1 MRRLA
6 LGIFILLVLAGCGDS
21 TSGIGQTAASQL
33 GPQVEQVKAAAMSG
47 DRASAATKLAQL
59 RASVTDLR
67 QGNLL
72 SEAGATKVLAAA
84 AEVEAQL
91 GTPAPQA
98 VTTVAP
104 TSGTAPAVTSAPRPN
119 QPPGNSDTKANVDDK
134 GRGKGKG

>member
-1 MRRLA
+1 MRSLA
-6 LGIFILLVLAGCGDS
+6 LGIFILLVMTGCGDT
-21 TSGIGQTAASQL
+21 TSGIGQAAASRL
-33 GPQVEQVKAAAMSG
+33 GPRVEQVKAAAMSG
-47 DRASAATKLAQL
+47 DRASAAAKLAEL

-104 TSGTAPAVTSAPRPN
+104 TSGTAPAVTSAPRPS
-119 QPPGNSDTKANVDDK
+119 QPPGKSDNKGNGDDK
-134 GRGKGKG
+134 GRGRG

>member
-6 LGIFILLVLAGCGDS
+6 LGIFILLVLAGCGGS
-21 TSGIGQTAASQL
+21 TSGIGQTAADQL
-33 GPQVEQVKAAAMSG
+33 GPQVEEVKAAAMSG
-47 DRASAATKLAQL
+47 DRASATAKLAQL

-91 GTPAPQA
+91 GTPVPQA

-119 QPPGNSDTKANVDDK
+119 QPPGNSDTKGNGDDK

>member
-6 LGIFILLVLAGCGDS
+6 LGILILLVMAGCGDS
-21 TSGIGQTAASQL
+21 ASGIGQTAASQL

-47 DRASAATKLAQL
+47 NRASAATTLAQL

-104 TSGTAPAVTSAPRPN
+104 TSGTAPAVTSAPRPI
-119 QPPGNSDTKANVDDK
+119 QPPSTIDNKGNGDDK

>member
-1 MRRLA
+1 VRRLA
-6 LGIFILLVLAGCGDS
+6 LGIFMLLVLAGCGDS

-47 DRASAATKLAQL
+47 DLASAATKLAQL
-59 RASVTDLR
+59 RASVADLR

-72 SEAGATKVLAAA
+72 SEAGATRVPAAA

-104 TSGTAPAVTSAPRPN
+104 TSGTAPAVTSAPRSN
-119 QPPGNSDTKANVDDK
+119 QPTGNSDK

>member
-6 LGIFILLVLAGCGDS
+6 SGIFILLAMTGCGES

-33 GPQVEQVKAAAMSG
+33 GPQVEQVKAAVMSG
-47 DRASAATKLAQL
+47 DRASVAAKLAQL

-67 QGNLL
+67 QGNQL
-72 SEAGATKVLAAA
+72 SEAGAVKVLAAA

-91 GTPAPQA
+91 GTAAPLT

-104 TSGTAPAVTSAPRPN
+104 TSGTAPAVTSAPRPT
-119 QPPGNSDTKANVDDK
+119 QPPGNSDK
-134 GRGKGKG
+134 GRGKGKD